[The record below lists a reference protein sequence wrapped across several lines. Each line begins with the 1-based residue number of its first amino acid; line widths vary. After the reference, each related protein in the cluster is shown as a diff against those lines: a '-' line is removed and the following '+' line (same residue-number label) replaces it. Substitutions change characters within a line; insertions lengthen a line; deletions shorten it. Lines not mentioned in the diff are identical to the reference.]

1 MARREADTFRRL
13 WLQWGRVVKDA
24 EITASARYRSDS
36 VPLQW
41 GRVVKDAEIA
51 EYTHRPFTGKKLQW
65 GRVVK
70 DAEMA
75 PVPNVCC
82 ADSYDSRIER
92 SI

>member
-1 MARREADTFRRL
+1 M
-13 WLQWGRVVKDA
+13 LQWGRVVKDA
-24 EITASARYRSDS
+24 EIELPDDQLAVEA
-36 VPLQW
+36 
-41 GRVVKDAEIA
+41 A
-51 EYTHRPFTGKKLQW
+51 LQW

>member
-1 MARREADTFRRL
+1 ML
-13 WLQWGRVVKDA
+13 KKYMLQWGRVVKDA
-24 EITASARYRSDS
+24 EMYLRCRLDGK
-36 VPLQW
+36 PFELQW
-41 GRVVKDAEIA
+41 GRVVKDAEMM
-51 EYTHRPFTGKKLQW
+51 YGRFWRSKRSLLQW